1 MRILIVED
9 EKALS
14 RVLVKIFEKN
24 FYSVDAVYKGKEDLD
39 FIATGN
45 YDIVLMDVMMPVMD
59 GYRGIKKI
67 RADGNQIPVLLLTAK
82 SVSDDKVLGLDSGAN
97 YYTT

>member
-24 FYSVDAVYKGKEDLD
+24 YYSVGTVYTVRKLW
-39 FIATGN
+39 ITCN
-45 YDIVLMDVMMPVMD
+45 RQP
-59 GYRGIKKI
+59 
-67 RADGNQIPVLLLTAK
+67 
-82 SVSDDKVLGLDSGAN
+82 
-97 YYTT
+97 TTLF

>member
-24 FYSVDAVYKGKEDLD
+24 YYSVDAVYNGQEALD
-39 FIATGN
+39 YIATG
-45 YDIVLMDVMMPVMD
+45 
-59 GYRGIKKI
+59 
-67 RADGNQIPVLLLTAK
+67 
-82 SVSDDKVLGLDSGAN
+82 
-97 YYTT
+97 